1 MYCDWLSYPN
11 SSDSFASTKTKRC
24 TNTKNLF
31 FSNSSATWHN
41 KDFVMPIWCLPS
53 DWFRANFC
61 FIQLSRPQVPHL
73 QDWLWQKGKRDL
85 PRFKLLIG
93 QLTQILRPDWSKP
106 RIRPSMMTILPL
118 TAQSSCWN
126 ETGPKLEPLHRTSQY
141 KFLFIGLRIEPE
153 NSFNQWIIPPHHTT
167 DLKSQIIMLDGVFPI
182 GKVNWSIQEVVYGK
196 LYNTGLMETGNTH

>member
-1 MYCDWLSYPN
+1 MIRSIRRVNVNGLCIVT
-11 SSDSFASTKTKRC
+11 DSHTQILQILLHLRKQNIVQIQKII
-24 TNTKNLF
+24 F
-31 FSNSSATWHN
+31 FSSSKATWHN

-118 TAQSSCWN
+118 TTQSSCWN

-153 NSFNQWIIPPHHTT
+153 NSFNQWIVPPHHR
-167 DLKSQIIMLDGVFPI
+167 SQIS
-182 GKVNWSIQEVVYGK
+182 NHHAWW
-196 LYNTGLMETGNTH
+196 GNSDRNG